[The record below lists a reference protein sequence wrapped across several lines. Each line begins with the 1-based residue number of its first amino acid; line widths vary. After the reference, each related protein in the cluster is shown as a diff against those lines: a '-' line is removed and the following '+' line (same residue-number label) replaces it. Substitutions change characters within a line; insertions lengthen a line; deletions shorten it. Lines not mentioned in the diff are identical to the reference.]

1 MDGSLRGMNSESK
14 KDLLNLKP
22 KIDQMKQFI
31 LLEVGSGFLPL
42 QMFRKMTS
50 GMLTKKI

>member
-31 LLEVGSGFLPL
+31 RLEVGSGFLHL
-42 QMFRKMTS
+42 QIFGEMTS
-50 GMLTKKI
+50 GMLTNKI